1 MAVVDDD
8 ALRQLFLDART
19 HRKWLEQ
26 PVDDALLRRVYDL
39 ARWPPTSGNSLPM
52 RLVFVRSAGARER
65 LRPAL
70 DSGNVEQTMTA
81 PVTAIVAHDTRFFE
95 AMAAHAL
102 SRPELAARFG
112 AAPEA
117 VRERLAFQGGTLQGR
132 LSDPGRPG
140 VGPRLRSDGRLRP
153 RQGGRGV
160 LSGRPVE
167 VELSRQPRLRR
178 SRGAAAAG
186 AAARLRRR
194 LPDRVTLPDL
204 VVRSRRVVT
213 DGQLRP
219 AAVHIRTGRIVG
231 VLDFEDVPA
240 GCPVD
245 DAGDAV
251 VMPGVVDTHVHV
263 NEPGRTEWEGFDTAS
278 RAAAAGG
285 VTTIVDMP
293 LNSIPATTT
302 VAGLDA
308 KRRAAEGQC
317 FVDVGFW
324 GGVVPGNV
332 SELEGLVAA
341 GVLGF
346 KCFLVPSGVDEFPA
360 VTEADLR
367 IAMPVLAKLGVPLLV
382 HAELP
387 GPIEEAARHVG
398 ERLARVSGRTAD
410 ARSYATYLATR
421 PKQAENDA
429 IALAIALC
437 REYRRR
443 APTSCTCRRPRDC
456 RCCLTRAPL
465 DVPSPSRPVRT
476 I

>member
-1 MAVVDDD
+1 
-8 ALRQLFLDART
+8 
-19 HRKWLEQ
+19 
-26 PVDDALLRRVYDL
+26 
-39 ARWPPTSGNSLPM
+39 
-52 RLVFVRSAGARER
+52 
-65 LRPAL
+65 
-70 DSGNVEQTMTA
+70 
-81 PVTAIVAHDTRFFE
+81 
-95 AMAAHAL
+95 
-102 SRPELAARFG
+102 
-112 AAPEA
+112 
-117 VRERLAFQGGTLQGR
+117 
-132 LSDPGRPG
+132 
-140 VGPRLRSDGRLRP
+140 
-153 RQGGRGV
+153 
-160 LSGRPVE
+160 
-167 VELSRQPRLRR
+167 
-178 SRGAAAAG
+178 
-186 AAARLRRR
+186 
-194 LPDRVTLPDL
+194 
-204 VVRSRRVVT
+204 VVT
-213 DGQLRP
+213 DGRPRP
-219 AAVHIRTGRIVG
+219 AAVHIRTGQIVG
-231 VLDFEDVPA
+231 VLDFEDVPI

-263 NEPGRTEWEGFDTAS
+263 NEPGRTGWEGFDTAS

-308 KRRAAEGQC
+308 KRRAAQGQC

-332 SELEGLVAA
+332 SELGGLAAA

-367 IAMPVLAKLGVPLLV
+367 IAMPVLADLGLPLLV

-387 GPIEEAARHVG
+387 GPIEEAARHVDQ
-398 ERLARVSGRTAD
+398 RLARASGTAD

-437 REYRRR
+437 REYGVRTHIVHLSSSEGLALLADARASRCPVTVETCPHYLTFTAEEIPDGATAFKCAPPIRERENRELLWAALAGGSIQMVASDHSPSPPALKQVKSGDFLRAWGGISSLQVSLAATWTGASARGCSLNQLVEWMCR
-443 APTSCTCRRPRDC
+443 APARLAGFDRKGAVEVGEAADQVGWGPEREGTGEG
-456 RCCLTRAPL
+456 RAGMHRHT
-465 DVPSPSRPVRT
+465 V
-476 I
+476 